1 MVTYVLL
8 ATMSKKELTTHS
20 NEIYARLKAVSD
32 EYAAVKMAAYMR
44 DQFPFLGVHT
54 PERRKIYKEYFRS
67 AGMGRM
73 LDWGFIDSCW
83 ENEYREMQYVA
94 VDHLVA
100 MKRFLTPVDVPKLK
114 RLALSRSWWDTID
127 GLDRIIGS
135 IALDHPELQDTL
147 LEWSTDDNIWLRRI
161 SIDHQLLRKERTDTN
176 LLERIILNNL
186 GHPEFFINKAIGWS
200 LRDYSKTD
208 PEWVSDFLMRHGDR
222 MSALSIREASKYL

>member
-1 MVTYVLL
+1 
-8 ATMSKKELTTHS
+8 MSKKELTTHS

-32 EYAAVKMAAYMR
+32 EHAAVKMAAYMR
-44 DQFPFLGVHT
+44 DQFPFLGVHA
-54 PERRKIYKEYFRS
+54 PERRKVYKEYFLS

-100 MKRFLTPVDVPKLK
+100 MKRFLTPVDVPKLM

-135 IALDHPELQDTL
+135 IALDHPEVQDTL

-161 SIDHQLLRKERTDTN
+161 SIDHQLLRKKRTDTN
-176 LLERIILNNL
+176 LLETILLNNL